1 MSDEFSD
8 SNNEEQFDDEHSN
21 LIPEKNTS
29 KKLIVKPHQK
39 RRVVKSQIEA
49 MSQYGAGLSQL
60 AEFYS
65 KRQRLRME
73 FDRSRHNTFLKFKAD
88 VTERN
93 RITDGCNF
101 Y

>member
-1 MSDEFSD
+1 M
-8 SNNEEQFDDEHSN
+8 
-21 LIPEKNTS
+21 
-29 KKLIVKPHQK
+29 KPHQK
-39 RRVVKSQIEA
+39 RRVVRSQIEA
-49 MSQYGAGLSQL
+49 MSQYAAGLSQL

-65 KRQRLRME
+65 KRQKLQME
-73 FDRSRHNTFLKFKAD
+73 FDRSGHNTLKFKAD